1 MRTMPTPRNT
11 SAATGDVR
19 GSADG
24 DRHPAGRAA
33 VLLLVAIVAGL
44 TIWTV
49 ARHEATVVHA
59 GYRSLVRPGHE
70 ITNSDL
76 DPLTY
81 FASTVALSG
90 ARDVIPRDASYSVV
104 VGKIKPPFS
113 ALPGPSLN
121 VNPTSLKYAFRLWLL
136 PRTYAPLRRAQ
147 WVIAYDI
154 SPDSLGVKYTD
165 MVLLGPDAFAV
176 KVVGR

>member
-1 MRTMPTPRNT
+1 V
-11 SAATGDVR
+11 A
-19 GSADG
+19 
-24 DRHPAGRAA
+24 
-33 VLLLVAIVAGL
+33 AIVGGL

-49 ARHEATVVHA
+49 ARHGATVVHA
-59 GYRSLVRPGHE
+59 GYRSLVGPGHE
-70 ITNSDL
+70 VTNSDL

-104 VGKIKPPFS
+104 AGTIKPPFS
-113 ALPGPSLN
+113 ALPGPPLN
-121 VNPTSLKYAFRLWLL
+121 VNPTSLEYAFRLWLL
-136 PRTYAPLRRAQ
+136 PRTYVPLRQAQ

-165 MVLLGPDAFAV
+165 MVVLGPDAFAV
-176 KVVGR
+176 KVVRK

>member
-1 MRTMPTPRNT
+1 MRYLHGAMPTPRNT
-11 SAATGDVR
+11 SASTGGVR
-19 GSADG
+19 GSS
-24 DRHPAGRAA
+24 RAA
-33 VLLLVAIVAGL
+33 VLLVVAIVGGL

-49 ARHEATVVHA
+49 ARHGATVVHA
-59 GYRSLVRPGHE
+59 SYRSLVGPGHTV
-70 ITNSDL
+70 TNSDL

-104 VGKIKPPFS
+104 AGTIKPPFS
-113 ALPGPSLN
+113 ALPGPPLD
-121 VNPTSLKYAFRLWLL
+121 VNPISLKYAFRLWLL
-136 PRTYAPLRRAQ
+136 PRTYVPLRKAQ

-165 MVLLGPDAFAV
+165 MVVLGPDAFAL
-176 KVVGR
+176 KVVRR